1 LQHGDIAGTLETV
14 QGIPMTSVF
23 LTARWQHI
31 VLANYAVDQKILQ
44 EYIPSGTELD
54 SLEGETYVSLVGFL
68 FAGTRIM
75 GVSIPF
81 HGLFEEVNLR
91 FYVRRKV
98 EGEWRRGVVFIKELV
113 PKWAVTKVARWVYH
127 ENYATLRMGHRIEFD
142 HTQAAQ
148 EITYTWESRASACKM
163 NADLRGA
170 RDASSDEHAR
180 FFADH
185 YWGYSRRN
193 DSKTIEY
200 QVEHPPWELREPV
213 RFQLAGDLLGTYSR
227 VFSEALS
234 GGPQSVIVAEGS
246 EICVH
251 RGSVL

>member
-1 LQHGDIAGTLETV
+1 
-14 QGIPMTSVF
+14 MTSVF

-127 ENYATLRMGHRIEFD
+127 EN
-142 HTQAAQ
+142 
-148 EITYTWESRASACKM
+148 
-163 NADLRGA
+163 
-170 RDASSDEHAR
+170 
-180 FFADH
+180 
-185 YWGYSRRN
+185 
-193 DSKTIEY
+193 
-200 QVEHPPWELREPV
+200 
-213 RFQLAGDLLGTYSR
+213 
-227 VFSEALS
+227 
-234 GGPQSVIVAEGS
+234 
-246 EICVH
+246 
-251 RGSVL
+251 